1 MTIINLMTSDQELIA
16 VESPK
21 LSSGDVNTDKIKVDF
36 DDFWNDFLKT
46 ATFFKEGDKNIY
58 ETLFI
63 DNYAVVPHEVLDT
76 DGNIYIGVR
85 GTNGTSI
92 KTSTLLKYKVVK
104 GAGSGTE
111 SSKPTETIYQQLLND
126 YKSVKATAENAK
138 STADNAKST
147 ANNAK
152 STANN
157 AKSTADSAKSTAQ
170 TAKTSVDNHTSNK
183 SNPHEVTK
191 EQVGLGNVTNVEQM
205 PKSGGTFT
213 GAITV
218 PNSNLSGYYVRNILC
233 GDASER
239 KVNTSY
245 IWTKRK

>member
-21 LSSGDVNTDKIKVDF
+21 LSSGDVNTDKIRVDF
-36 DDFWNDFLKT
+36 DDFWNDFSKT

-85 GTNGTSI
+85 GTNDTSI

-104 GAGSGTE
+104 GAGLGTE
-111 SSKPTETIYQQLLND
+111 SSEPTPTIYQQLLND
-126 YKSVKATAENAK
+126 YKNVKPIADSAK
-138 STADNAKST
+138 SIADSAKTTADNAK
-147 ANNAK
+147 
-152 STANN
+152 
-157 AKSTADSAKSTAQ
+157 
-170 TAKTSVDNHTSNK
+170 TSVDTHTSNK

-191 EQVGLGNVTNVEQM
+191 EQVGLGNVDNVKQM
-205 PKSGGTFT
+205 PISGGAFT
-213 GAITV
+213 GNAFAYSTNRTGECLRNITV
-218 PNSNLSGYYVRNILC
+218 RDTTGTTDQSTNFIQFN
-233 GDASER
+233 R
-239 KVNTSY
+239 K
-245 IWTKRK
+245 

>member
-36 DDFWNDFLKT
+36 DDFWNDFSKT

-85 GTNGTSI
+85 GTNDTSI

-111 SSKPTETIYQQLLND
+111 SSEPTPTIYQQLLND
-126 YKSVKATAENAK
+126 YKNVKPIADSAK
-138 STADNAKST
+138 SIADSAKTTADNAK
-147 ANNAK
+147 
-152 STANN
+152 
-157 AKSTADSAKSTAQ
+157 
-170 TAKTSVDNHTSNK
+170 TSVDTHTSNK

-205 PKSGGTFT
+205 PISGGTFT
-213 GAITV
+213 GNVLAYSTNRTGECLRNITV
-218 PNSNLSGYYVRNILC
+218 RDTTGTTDQSTNFIQFN
-233 GDASER
+233 R
-239 KVNTSY
+239 K
-245 IWTKRK
+245 

>member
-36 DDFWNDFLKT
+36 DDFWNDFSKT

-63 DNYAVVPHEVLDT
+63 DNHAVVPHEVLDT

-104 GAGSGTE
+104 GAGLGTE
-111 SSKPTETIYQQLLND
+111 SSEPTPTIYQQLLND
-126 YKSVKATAENAK
+126 YKNVKPIADNAKSIADSAKTTAENAK
-138 STADNAKST
+138 STAE
-147 ANNAK
+147 
-152 STANN
+152 
-157 AKSTADSAKSTAQ
+157 
-170 TAKTSVDNHTSNK
+170 TAKTTVDTHTSNT
-183 SNPHEVTK
+183 SNPHGVTK
-191 EQVGLGNVTNVEQM
+191 SQVGLGDVTNDKQM
-205 PKSGGTFT
+205 PIAGGTFT
-213 GAITV
+213 GAVKADSVIRTGDY
-218 PNSNLSGYYVRNILC
+218 LRNINVKTS
-233 GDASER
+233 DASEDVATMGIYFTR
-239 KVNTSY
+239 K
-245 IWTKRK
+245 

>member
-36 DDFWNDFLKT
+36 DDFWNDFSKT

-85 GTNGTSI
+85 GTNDTSI

-111 SSKPTETIYQQLLND
+111 SSEPTPTIYQQLLND
-126 YKSVKATAENAK
+126 YKNVKPIADSAK
-138 STADNAKST
+138 SI
-147 ANNAK
+147 
-152 STANN
+152 
-157 AKSTADSAKSTAQ
+157 ADSAKSTAQ
-170 TAKTSVDNHTSNK
+170 TAKTAVDNHTSNK

-191 EQVGLGNVTNVEQM
+191 EQVGLGNVDNVKQM
-205 PKSGGTFT
+205 PIAGGTFT
-213 GAITV
+213 GTV
-218 PNSNLSGYYVRNILC
+218 RADSGIRAGDYLRNINVKTSD
-233 GDASER
+233 GSTDVSTMTVYFTR
-239 KVNTSY
+239 K
-245 IWTKRK
+245 

>member
-21 LSSGDVNTDKIKVDF
+21 LSSGDVNTDKIRVDF
-36 DDFWNDFLKT
+36 DDFWNDFSKT

-85 GTNGTSI
+85 GTNDTSI

-104 GAGSGTE
+104 GAGLGTE
-111 SSKPTETIYQQLLND
+111 SSEPTPTIYQQLLND
-126 YKSVKATAENAK
+126 YKNVKPIADSAK
-138 STADNAKST
+138 SIADSAKTTADNAK
-147 ANNAK
+147 
-152 STANN
+152 
-157 AKSTADSAKSTAQ
+157 
-170 TAKTSVDNHTSNK
+170 TSVDTHTSNK

-191 EQVGLGNVTNVEQM
+191 EQVGLGNVDNVKQM
-205 PKSGGTFT
+205 PISGGTFT
-213 GAITV
+213 GNVVAYST
-218 PNSNLSGYYVRNILC
+218 NRTGECLRNIIVRDTA
-233 GDASER
+233 GTTDQSTNFIQFNR
-239 KVNTSY
+239 K
-245 IWTKRK
+245 

>member
-36 DDFWNDFLKT
+36 DDFWNDFSKT

-85 GTNGTSI
+85 GINGTSI

-104 GAGSGTE
+104 GAGLGTE
-111 SSKPTETIYQQLLND
+111 SSEPTPTIYQQLLND
-126 YKSVKATAENAK
+126 YKNVKPI
-138 STADNAKST
+138 ADS
-147 ANNAK
+147 
-152 STANN
+152 
-157 AKSTADSAKSTAQ
+157 AKSTADSAKTTADN
-170 TAKTSVDNHTSNK
+170 AKTSVDTHTSNK

-213 GAITV
+213 GNVLAYSTNRTGECLRNITV
-218 PNSNLSGYYVRNILC
+218 RDTAGKTDQSTNFIQFN
-233 GDASER
+233 R
-239 KVNTSY
+239 K
-245 IWTKRK
+245 

>member
-36 DDFWNDFLKT
+36 DDFWNDFSKT

-85 GTNGTSI
+85 GINGTSI

-104 GAGSGTE
+104 GAGLGTE
-111 SSKPTETIYQQLLND
+111 SSEPTETIYQQLLND
-126 YKSVKATAENAK
+126 YKNVKPI
-138 STADNAKST
+138 ADNAKSI
-147 ANNAK
+147 ADSAK
-152 STANN
+152 T
-157 AKSTADSAKSTAQ
+157 TADSAKTTAE
-170 TAKTSVDNHTSNK
+170 TAKTPVDTHTSNK

-191 EQVGLGNVTNVEQM
+191 EQVGLSNVTNVQQM

-213 GAITV
+213 GNVLAYSTNRTGECLRNITV
-218 PNSNLSGYYVRNILC
+218 RDTAGTTDQSTNFIQFN
-233 GDASER
+233 R
-239 KVNTSY
+239 K
-245 IWTKRK
+245 